1 MSEILGTV
9 PYWRVDVDY
18 QEGSLVIK
26 EDVFCKYWRNPKTGE
41 LVWLSVD
48 NCHQYDMF
56 VQYLG

>member
-1 MSEILGTV
+1 MSELLGV
-9 PYWRVDVDY
+9 IPFWRVDVDY

-26 EDVFCKYWRNPKTGE
+26 EDMFCNYWRNPKTGE

-56 VQYLG
+56 VCAD